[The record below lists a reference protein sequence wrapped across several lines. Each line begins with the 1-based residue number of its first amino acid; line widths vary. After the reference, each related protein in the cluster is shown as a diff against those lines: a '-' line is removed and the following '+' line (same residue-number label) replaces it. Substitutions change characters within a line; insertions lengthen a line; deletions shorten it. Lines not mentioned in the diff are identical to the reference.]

1 MDLEGPEEKPRIS
14 RAVVAKMRKAIRTTL
29 PKLKRRPG
37 YVDDSLVHYL
47 FILTTGIYGISQRKN
62 KKTIE
67 TNVDALNLS
76 KFDLEYDVDPLFKK
90 NCAMFDEGRNGGV
103 NFLTSL
109 MIKVNMLL

>member
-1 MDLEGPEEKPRIS
+1 MFL
-14 RAVVAKMRKAIRTTL
+14 
-29 PKLKRRPG
+29 
-37 YVDDSLVHYL
+37 YV
-47 FILTTGIYGISQRKN
+47 QRKN

-67 TNVDALNLS
+67 TNIDSLNLS

-109 MIKVNMLL
+109 MLKVSEIQSWLNLLFA